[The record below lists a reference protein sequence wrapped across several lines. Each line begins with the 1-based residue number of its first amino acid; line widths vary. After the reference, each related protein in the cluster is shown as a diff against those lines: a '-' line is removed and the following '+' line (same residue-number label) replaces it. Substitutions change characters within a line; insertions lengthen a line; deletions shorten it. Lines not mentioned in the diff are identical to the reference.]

1 MKLTTR
7 FFIVAAAFLVLLASA
22 IWWLS
27 TLTLPLWLGS
37 ILNRAV
43 TVWTRP
49 FFHFGGIPI
58 TLDFFMKVVVFL
70 LLLSVGAKAGRR
82 ILRTRVLARTSLDP
96 GLKYALEVATGYA
109 ILVLGIV
116 VGLQSAGLNL
126 SSLTF
131 VTGAL
136 GVGIGFGLQNT
147 VNNFVSGLILLV
159 ERPIKVGD
167 RVEVGSLTGDIVRIG
182 ARSTWVRTND
192 NFVIIV
198 PNSHFISNQVTN
210 WTANDRRVR
219 ITLGLGVSYESD
231 PANVRTILLAI
242 ATAHPA
248 ILRDPAPDVIFL
260 GFGDSSLDFE
270 LRVWTSESLRTPHIL
285 KSDLYFSI
293 FEAFKANSIEI
304 PFPQRDLHLRSV
316 SAPIPIHGSR
326 DITDVPLR

>member
-1 MKLTTR
+1 MKFTVR
-7 FFIVAAAFLVLLASA
+7 FFVAAAALIVVMASVA
-22 IWWLS
+22 WWLS
-27 TLTLPLWLGS
+27 TLTLPAWLRS
-37 ILNRAV
+37 ILNSGVA
-43 TVWTRP
+43 VWTQP
-49 FFHFGGIPI
+49 FFHVGGIPI
-58 TLDFFMKVVVFL
+58 TLDFFVKVVLFI
-70 LLLSVGAKAGRR
+70 LLLSLGAKAGRR
-82 ILRTRVLARTSLDP
+82 FLRTRVLAHTSMDP
-96 GLKYALEVATGYA
+96 GLQYALEVATGYG
-109 ILVLGIV
+109 ILILGIV

-147 VNNFVSGLILLV
+147 VNNFVSGLILLI

-167 RVEVGSLTGDIVRIG
+167 RVEVGTLNGDIVRIG

-219 ITLGLGVSYESD
+219 IAIRLGVSYSSD
-231 PANVRTILLAI
+231 PASVRAILLAL
-242 ATAHPA
+242 AGAHPA
-248 ILRDPAPDVIFL
+248 ILSEPKPDVIFL

-293 FEAFKANSIEI
+293 FEAFQANHIEI
-304 PFPQRDLHLRSV
+304 PFPQRDVHLRSASPTIRVAGV
-316 SAPIPIHGSR
+316 S
-326 DITDVPLR
+326 